1 MDTDWTFLPNEV
13 ASAHSTPGVSHGGN
27 TPSHM
32 PSAMK
37 KLPENVPAP
46 PPYSDDQ
53 FLLHQIDESHLH
65 TEFDLDGI
73 NFIVPEDLGANSKA
87 FPPLD
92 FPQNTPAL
100 MPKSQHVPTSFQS
113 PILPSQ
119 NERSYNEEH
128 FIQKHRQR
136 RSQHQLQQGL
146 AALSLALLHLLHYLK
161 LRQQQQHH
169 SQQQPLHQQH
179 VRPDAVFTPL
189 VSPAVTPM
197 DLQVNTN
204 KQLYN
209 AVQTSFEPLTSPAL
223 NAQPASSN
231 NDRRRSLSVLGP
243 EEYNGGSQPKR
254 KTPHLTPN
262 LAAHPGS
269 KMKRSPSL
277 RKVPQL
283 FEPLPDSSYDGAT
296 TKSSE
301 TTPMLPPQSKRVV
314 IDGQGSGS
322 TTPAANVG
330 PGTLMG
336 FTMNRLAELQSNRSS
351 SPSPTLTPN
360 LMKPQ
365 RKMLRRDSSSS
376 QRSRRYLKGGD
387 SSLSE
392 SSPVLEAQNGEYGG
406 RREKP
411 ATKKASHKLA
421 EQGRRNRMNQAVYEL
436 SKLIPSDYHE
446 QVSIPSKATTVEL
459 AATYIRDLLEEVDN
473 LKYQQRNSRG

>member
-1 MDTDWTFLPNEV
+1 MENDWTFLPNEAV
-13 ASAHSTPGVSHGGN
+13 SANSTPGMSHGGS

-32 PSAMK
+32 TSAMK
-37 KLPENVPAP
+37 KLPENIPSVEHFA
-46 PPYSDDQ
+46 DEQ
-53 FLLHQIDESHLH
+53 FLLHQIDESHLQ
-65 TEFDLDGI
+65 TEFNLDGI
-73 NFIVPEDLGANSKA
+73 DFIVPDDLGANSKA
-87 FPPLD
+87 FPPSE

-100 MPKSQHVPTSFQS
+100 MPKSEHLPPSFQS

-119 NERSYNEEH
+119 NEKSYNEEH

-136 RSQHQLQQGL
+136 RSHQQVPHQLHAQLLQQL
-146 AALSLALLHLLHYLK
+146 HQLHLLHSH
-161 LRQQQQHH
+161 QQQ
-169 SQQQPLHQQH
+169 QQH

-204 KQLYN
+204 KQSYS
-209 AVQTSFEPLTSPAL
+209 AIQTSFEPLTSPAL
-223 NAQPASSN
+223 NAQPAAVN
-231 NDRRRSLSVLGP
+231 ADRRRSLSATFGP
-243 EEYNGGSQPKR
+243 EDYNGGNQAKR

-269 KMKRSPSL
+269 KVKRSTSL
-277 RKVPQL
+277 IKVPQL
-283 FEPLPDSSYDGAT
+283 FEALPDSSYEGN

-301 TTPMLPPQSKRVV
+301 TTPMLPPQGKRIV
-314 IDGQGSGS
+314 IESQVSGAN
-322 TTPAANVG
+322 TPSANVG

-351 SPSPTLTPN
+351 SPSPSLTPN
-360 LMKPQ
+360 TAKPQ
-365 RKMLRRDSSSS
+365 RKIRRDSNSS
-376 QRSRRYLKGGD
+376 QRSTGRGYVKAEN

-392 SSPVLEAQNGEYGG
+392 ASPVLEAQNGEYGG

-436 SKLIPSDYHE
+436 SKLIPSNYHE

-459 AATYIRDLLEEVDN
+459 AATYIRHLMEELDE
-473 LKYQQRNSRG
+473 LKYQQKDGRS